1 VALIVYLVDIFK
13 VQFVILFAEN
23 GVPLLSWNKPD
34 IEALVDFLTYKQNWE
49 PSYIRQT
56 MLPMLSTIYLREMA
70 SSPSTPLLLCDQY
83 EFHSIQ
89 RIKIRH
95 GYPYYLVKWKRATC
109 GMISSVSTKK
119 PEVEG
124 EMNIEEVVSGDEEEE
139 ATTASESPELLDEP
153 DVPQVLSDD
162 GSSVLLTDED
172 IQLVSNAFPKE
183 SIRFQEEQVG
193 IG

>member
-1 VALIVYLVDIFK
+1 VALIVYLVDIFQ
-13 VQFVILFAEN
+13 VQRVILFAEK

-49 PSYIRQT
+49 PSYIRQ
-56 MLPMLSTIYLREMA
+56 MILPMLSTIYLREMA

-95 GYPYYLVKWKRATC
+95 GCPYYLVKWKRATC

-124 EMNIEEVVSGDEEEE
+124 EMNREEIVSDDEEE

-153 DVPQVLSDD
+153 NVLQVLSDD
-162 GSSVLLTDED
+162 GSSFLLTDED

-183 SIRFQEEQVG
+183 SMRFQEEQVG

>member
-1 VALIVYLVDIFK
+1 VALIVYLVDIFQ
-13 VQFVILFAEN
+13 VQRVILFAEK

-49 PSYIRQT
+49 PSYIRQLI
-56 MLPMLSTIYLREMA
+56 LPMLSTIYLREMA

-124 EMNIEEVVSGDEEEE
+124 EMNREEVVSDDEEE

-153 DVPQVLSDD
+153 DVLQVLSDD
-162 GSSVLLTDED
+162 GSSFLLTDED
-172 IQLVSNAFPKE
+172 IQLVNNAFPKE
-183 SIRFQEEQVG
+183 SMRFQEEQVG

>member
-1 VALIVYLVDIFK
+1 VALIVYLVDIFQ
-13 VQFVILFAEN
+13 VQRVILFAEK

-49 PSYIRQT
+49 PSYIRQ
-56 MLPMLSTIYLREMA
+56 MILPMLSTIYLREMA

-124 EMNIEEVVSGDEEEE
+124 EMNREEVVSDDEEE

-153 DVPQVLSDD
+153 DVLQVLSDD
-162 GSSVLLTDED
+162 GSSFLLTDED
-172 IQLVSNAFPKE
+172 IQLVNNAFPKE
-183 SIRFQEEQVG
+183 SMRFQEEQVG

>member
-1 VALIVYLVDIFK
+1 VALIVYLVDIFQ
-13 VQFVILFAEN
+13 VQRVILFAEK

-49 PSYIRQT
+49 PSYIRQ
-56 MLPMLSTIYLREMA
+56 MILPMLSTIYLREMA

-95 GYPYYLVKWKRATC
+95 GCPYYFVKWKRATC

-124 EMNIEEVVSGDEEEE
+124 EMNREEIVSDDEEE

-153 DVPQVLSDD
+153 DVLQVLSDD
-162 GSSVLLTDED
+162 GSSFLLTDED

-183 SIRFQEEQVG
+183 SMRFQEEQVG